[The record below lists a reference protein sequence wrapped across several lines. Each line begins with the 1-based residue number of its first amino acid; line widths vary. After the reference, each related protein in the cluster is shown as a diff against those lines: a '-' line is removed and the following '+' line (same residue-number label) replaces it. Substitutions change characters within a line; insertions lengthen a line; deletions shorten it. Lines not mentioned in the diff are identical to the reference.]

1 MLSRRK
7 VGHTKILLN
16 PGLSIALLSLLVN
29 LEPLGILRVELITSR
44 AGALGEVGHERTGIV
59 RPLERARKCL

>member
-1 MLSRRK
+1 MGKDTGFSGDPHSGQGCR
-7 VGHTKILLN
+7 
-16 PGLSIALLSLLVN
+16 S
-29 LEPLGILRVELITSR
+29 GILRVELITSR